1 MSQQLEEQIFL
12 LESRRVTDRKKACEY
27 LFGNINDPEIIQQLN
42 NGGWNRLL
50 TGVQHCL
57 LKDADKL
64 FDDMKKKGTD
74 LCSCYISSDLYL
86 AVLRY
91 GLQEK
96 DVLNIQD
103 ITEHIISCLR
113 NVKMKKCF
121 EVSLLTALKDFVL
134 LPESNRSELD
144 VDHWE
149 NLFDL
154 LKSFYAKANVTSDLK
169 KHYIKCLM
177 LLFKFAPSCGYSPQS
192 YRDEVVFINNLV
204 ENVKKSHHKVIQ
216 QDIVEIVTD
225 FCFNIAKDRRITC
238 CELGDCTFLNLFELY
253 ECNGR
258 EEELKLNGT
267 NDLNMSLSMTTVS
280 QMPAQKKAKI
290 DEISVISIIH
300 NIKTNREWPW
310 INLLSFTLKKY
321 PSLIDLDGID
331 NFLNILS
338 SIIIESQE
346 INLKYHAYQCLII
359 LEEIENKINVGNKK
373 TVLKQWKEISKYAL
387 LSMNNIDNTQILVR
401 RLVLRKNIVDA
412 EKLLQNFLISKYTSE
427 NGLKTLFALLPQ
439 ISFPRSDTT
448 KQESIINWLFNL
460 YSTKFLCCKESVFIF
475 GCLLFKQWPHEIYLE
490 DSIEENSNCDITDV
504 YYKINLNM
512 DDTKE
517 ITDEKHCVENRVI
530 DKEALYKLMIILQK
544 NCAPKDVEST
554 LHVTEFL
561 VNLIDFI
568 LDNKIREDCPTLV
581 ELLQT
586 NMEKLEDFFS
596 LANKNAL
603 LKNMVSHM
611 NILYRIFSPKKNTDV
626 SLLIRK
632 LVSESLLKVI
642 FDWNHFIQEEKSNGN
657 ASPQLFKIKESLM
670 KTLSL
675 YSFVS
680 SQDEILENQTFVLDA
695 LCDCDNIDFVDEDG
709 CKIVNFHLVLVVLKH
724 LKYATPGL
732 LTNAIAKNIVDH
744 IQKLCEKKY
753 RIYDYVVSVLDV
765 LKYFYPHMAHLNREI
780 QEKGIGIM
788 STFNDNKDKYG
799 PKVSYA
805 ILDCIESL
813 YKVDPAASFTKVEGQ
828 ELIAL
833 VPDFLSNEHIEVRLK
848 AIETLVLFFVVTS
861 KNKNISDIHRQEIV
875 IHTIYEVVR
884 DSEKEV
890 QKSGSPD
897 DIANINATVL
907 LMFARLMLSCTFW
920 IEEYLL
926 CLMKLIQVVNLQ
938 SVDKI
943 LTTVSLKLTNS
954 KSQNNFLE
962 SNLPNLI
969 EKWINQGNKLG
980 QFPYKLLNC
989 LNEIQFYK
997 KYIHIC
1003 VPFLIKDDAQG
1014 LKQAADELNT
1024 SQENLI
1030 IQAIPKIFTKLIY
1043 EEIENLS
1050 TEKVTKNI
1058 YMLRLSNYMSQNKIM
1073 DILKNNLDEIIL
1085 NLLLFVTD
1093 SKKISEKF
1101 GESVLFYNKYMS
1113 YEQFLDCL
1121 RFLKEFLDLYDDLL
1135 PHLLLKQSKKI
1146 ERILL
1151 GLKSN
1156 IYNTI
1161 TLQDKIKHFHH
1172 YTIVLSL
1179 ILKCINEKS
1188 NFSVYF
1194 IRDTSHYLI
1203 NLMKS
1208 RGCERFRKVVTVFS
1222 LQYFKD
1228 IIPKYGDIF
1237 QQFFI
1242 FVVNSLKNII
1252 ITNESLKM
1260 DCLEIVNF
1268 LIVKNI
1274 TYLSDAISKLDTFP
1288 RTEEFEKF
1296 NTIIKNL
1303 KYNNKNVT
1311 LQEEIDFFLNS
1322 NDDECN
1328 SSQVDSLKQLRTILI
1343 KEKVQLK
1350 NMYKELKNIRGFS
1363 EDCIESHLHRL
1374 IAKLVKMTWGNDKSV
1389 SSEAVKCLGELGP
1402 ANLLTLILQPEQSL
1416 ENDKFWAFE
1425 MISGIAVLLL
1435 SKYIVDCDI
1444 RIARVASNALHDV
1457 LNSKEAMAMTN
1468 ASFSFSK
1475 KGSIDKRF
1483 LVPYIGSEK
1492 LTQNT
1497 TVALNYERCISSMNS
1512 DELWCPKNNI
1522 THELWVV
1529 ELVRALLEAFRDD
1542 CFLPKLIPI
1551 CDEKIE
1557 ICEDLLPHLIFQCLH
1572 DNKIAKILSTKIN
1585 HFFEKQW
1592 LCSLNKSSS
1601 EDVIRDKRTVKC
1613 MLNVVDFV
1621 RLKKSYAKYH
1631 KANKLDVSYL
1641 YVAQASQYC
1650 DDHFAALLYAE
1661 LYCYSK
1667 LEEVEKKHYKPLPSG
1682 YTKHDLIYDS
1692 LDTETAKAMHNIFRK
1707 AYKAIG
1713 DLDAMNGC
1721 GISFIL
1727 EPEFRVESYK
1737 DSNQW
1742 DQVAHFYEMQV
1753 GRGDISC
1760 KKRLMDSL
1768 KMCSLYEV
1776 PLLCASGIEEQ
1787 QYECLWRLGHWNFEE
1802 PTSNA
1807 EVKLDVNDFEKFKFR
1822 YLKSLHDDDKFNFE
1836 KSTHLQNLCLVE
1848 KLKQTNLECS
1858 KNLYPILTE
1867 VQSLVEALDFAE
1879 AFDSGDFEGLLQK
1892 WRLQDLISE
1901 DSEFRY
1907 IEPIIAQRVVLLKS
1921 YLEIAKNKGLKEILV
1936 DMMLKFADLARE
1948 ESEHRVAS
1956 RILTDLQQMSKV
1968 NDIQKA
1974 KIDLSQAQLC
1984 WALNDKLAAKHILR
1998 KLGRNEEENPIIR
2011 SRALKLSGQYMVE
2024 TYSENRQTIIADYFL
2039 KSLDIIDKTD
2049 TESTR
2054 QESDNI
2060 VDTYDKLASFA
2071 DREYQQ
2077 IVLHMKSDIF
2087 QKKISNMEK
2096 SKETARLI
2104 RSKKNQT
2111 EDERRAA
2118 VIHEKQ
2124 SKIDEDEI
2132 ENNKKERDNF
2142 LKLALRYYLKN
2153 LQRSDKNNIRIFR
2166 VMSLFLENRAN
2177 ASIKKIIVECMN
2189 KVPSYKYIDML
2200 PQLVPHISEV
2210 NLDLFA
2216 TEIFNIVK
2224 KCALEHPHHTLPLL
2238 LSLSNANE
2246 DRRFTKSKT
2255 NTFSNDDRVS
2265 SANSLLR
2272 KVKDTMDSD
2281 LVDRMDKVAKALIEL
2296 AYYEAK
2302 NTNARKIDFSIP
2314 SSLKVTRIRA
2324 SFSNVGGI
2332 NAPKRIKCRGT
2343 DGIERSQLVKG
2354 RDDLRQDSVMEQV
2367 FTIMNSLLASNKQT
2381 TCLRIRTY
2389 KIMPLSMRSG
2399 ILEWVD
2405 NSMPIGNYLVGGPG
2419 LEGAHSRYK
2428 SKEELSPT
2436 ECRNQYKNGVGES
2449 QEVRL
2454 AIFNT
2459 ICKRSKPVFH
2469 KFFEE
2474 HFLQP
2479 TVWYER
2485 RRAYIHSIATTS
2497 MCGYILGIGDR
2508 HVSNILVDKNTAEV
2522 IHIDFGI
2529 AFEQGRCL
2537 PTPETIPF
2545 RLTRDIVDGMGI
2557 SGVEGIF
2564 KRSCEKTMEV
2574 LRTNAQTILTILE
2587 VLLYDPLY
2595 SWSVTPAEAN
2605 KRQTDDLD
2613 EHSDTDDSYE
2623 ESGKELNI
2631 TAERALLRLRSKLQ
2645 GTEEGNQASIE
2656 HQVGTLIQKAMDP
2669 SNLCRL
2675 FYGWQPYL

>member
-1 MSQQLEEQIFL
+1 MSQQLDEQISL

-27 LFGNINDPEIIQQLN
+27 LIGNINDPEIIQQLN

-64 FDDMKKKGTD
+64 FDDMKKKGSD
-74 LCSCYISSDLYL
+74 VCSCYISSDLYL
-86 AVLRY
+86 AVLKY
-91 GLQEK
+91 GLQE
-96 DVLNIQD
+96 I
-103 ITEHIISCLR
+103 
-113 NVKMKKCF
+113 
-121 EVSLLTALKDFVL
+121 SLLTALKDFVL
-134 LPESNRSELD
+134 LPESNRSKVD
-144 VDHWE
+144 GDHWK

-154 LKSFYAKANVTSDLK
+154 LKSFYAEANVTSDLK
-169 KHYIKCLM
+169 QHYIKCLM

-192 YRDEVVFINNLV
+192 YRDEVLFINNLV

-216 QDIVEIVTD
+216 QDIVDIVTD
-225 FCFNIAKDRRITC
+225 FCKNIAKDGRITC
-238 CELGDCTFLNLFELY
+238 CELGDHTFLNLFELY

-258 EEELKLNGT
+258 EEELKVKLLDYFLLQMTMHHPNGESG
-267 NDLNMSLSMTTVS
+267 NMAISSSAWKNYMIKMYSILIKEVEFYLKLSYKNTS
-280 QMPAQKKAKI
+280 YFI
-290 DEISVISIIH
+290 
-300 NIKTNREWPW
+300 
-310 INLLSFTLKKY
+310 
-321 PSLIDLDGID
+321 PSNKDIV
-331 NFLNILS
+331 NILDTFKMLFA
-338 SIIIESQE
+338 E
-346 INLKYHAYQCLII
+346 
-359 LEEIENKINVGNKK
+359 
-373 TVLKQWKEISKYAL
+373 L
-387 LSMNNIDNTQILVR
+387 LNQNIDNTQILLR

-412 EKLLQNFLISKYTSE
+412 EKLLQFFLISKYTSE
-427 NGLKTLFALLPQ
+427 NGLRTIFALLPQ
-439 ISFPRSDTT
+439 ISFSRPDTT

-490 DSIEENSNCDITDV
+490 DSIEEKSNFTDITDV
-504 YYKINLNM
+504 YYKINLNL

-530 DKEALYKLMIILQK
+530 DFEALYRFMLILRK
-544 NCAPKDVEST
+544 NCAPKDIEST
-554 LHVTEFL
+554 LHITEFL

-568 LDNKIREDCPTLV
+568 LDNNIRDECPTLV
-581 ELLQT
+581 DLLQI

-603 LKNMVSHM
+603 LSNMVSHM
-611 NILYRIFSPKKNTDV
+611 DILYRIFSPKKNRNV
-626 SLLIRK
+626 SLLVRK

-657 ASPQLFKIKESLM
+657 ASPQLVKIKESLM

-680 SQDEILENQTFVLDA
+680 SKDEILENQTFVLDV
-695 LCDCDNIDFVDEDG
+695 LCDCDNIDV
-709 CKIVNFHLVLVVLKH
+709 VLVVLEH

-732 LTNAIAKNIVDH
+732 LTNAIAMNIVDD

-753 RIYDYVVSVLDV
+753 RIYDYVVSVLDI
-765 LKYFYPHMAHLNREI
+765 LKYFYPHMPHLNREI

-788 STFNDNKDKYG
+788 STFYNNKDKYG

-813 YKVDPAASFTKVEGQ
+813 YE
-828 ELIAL
+828 
-833 VPDFLSNEHIEVRLK
+833 
-848 AIETLVLFFVVTS
+848 
-861 KNKNISDIHRQEIV
+861 
-875 IHTIYEVVR
+875 
-884 DSEKEV
+884 SEKEV

-897 DIANINATVL
+897 DIANRNATVL

-920 IEEYLL
+920 MEEYLL
-926 CLMKLIQVVNLQ
+926 CLLKLIQFEIFSE

-954 KSQNNFLE
+954 KSQNYFLE
-962 SNLPNLI
+962 NNLPNLI

-989 LNEIQFYK
+989 SNEIQFYK

-1003 VPFLIKDDAQG
+1003 VPFLIKYDAHG
-1014 LKQAADELNT
+1014 LKKAAEELNT
-1024 SQENLI
+1024 EKNVI
-1030 IQAIPKIFTKLIY
+1030 IQATPKIFTKLIY

-1050 TEKVTKNI
+1050 TEKVTKNK
-1058 YMLRLSNYMSQNKIM
+1058 YMLDLLNYISQNEIM
-1073 DILKNNLDEIIL
+1073 DILKNNLDKIIL

-1093 SKKISEKF
+1093 SEQISENF
-1101 GESVLFYNKYMS
+1101 GESVLFSNKYMS

-1121 RFLKEFLDLYDDLL
+1121 RFLK
-1135 PHLLLKQSKKI
+1135 
-1146 ERILL
+1146 
-1151 GLKSN
+1151 
-1156 IYNTI
+1156 
-1161 TLQDKIKHFHH
+1161 
-1172 YTIVLSL
+1172 
-1179 ILKCINEKS
+1179 
-1188 NFSVYF
+1188 
-1194 IRDTSHYLI
+1194 
-1203 NLMKS
+1203 
-1208 RGCERFRKVVTVFS
+1208 
-1222 LQYFKD
+1222 YFKD
-1228 IIPKYGDIF
+1228 ILPKYGDIF

-1268 LIVKNI
+1268 LVVENL
-1274 TYLSDAISKLDTFP
+1274 THLSDAISKLDTFP
-1288 RTEEFEKF
+1288 RTEEFEKL

-1311 LQEEIDFFLNS
+1311 LQKEIDFFLNA

-1328 SSQVDSLKQLRTILI
+1328 SSQEESLKQLRTTLI

-1350 NMYKELKNIRGFS
+1350 NMYENLKNIRGFS
-1363 EDCIESHLHRL
+1363 EDCIQSHLHRL
-1374 IAKLVKMTWGNDKSV
+1374 VAKLVKMTWGTDKSIN
-1389 SSEAVKCLGELGP
+1389 SEAVKCLGELGP
-1402 ANLLTLILQPEQSL
+1402 ANLLTLILQPAQSL
-1416 ENDKFWAFE
+1416 ENDKCTPFE

-1444 RIARVASNALHDV
+1444 RISRVASNALHDV
-1457 LNSKEAMAMTN
+1457 LNSKEAMKMTT

-1483 LVPYIGSEK
+1483 LVPYIGSEI
-1492 LTQNT
+1492 LTNNSN
-1497 TVALNYERCISSMNS
+1497 VVLNQDLLISSINS

-1529 ELVRALLEAFRDD
+1529 ELVRALLEAFGDD

-1551 CDEKIE
+1551 CNEKIE
-1557 ICEDLLPHLIFQCLH
+1557 ICEDLLPHLIFLCLH
-1572 DNKIAKILSTKIN
+1572 DKKIAKIMPTKIN
-1585 HFFEKQW
+1585 KFFKKQW

-1601 EDVIRDKRTVKC
+1601 KDVIRDKRTVKC

-1621 RLKKSYAKYH
+1621 RLKKSVAKY
-1631 KANKLDVSYL
+1631 KANKFDVSYL

-1650 DDHFAALLYAE
+1650 DDNFAALLYAE

-1692 LDTETAKAMHNIFRK
+1692 LDRETAKAMHNIFRK

-1760 KKRLMDSL
+1760 KKMLMDSL

-1807 EVKLDVNDFEKFKFR
+1807 EVNLDVNDFEKFKFR
-1822 YLKSLHDDDKFNFE
+1822 YLKSLHDDDKLNFE
-1836 KSTHLQNLCLVE
+1836 KSSHLQNLCLVE

-1858 KNLYPILTE
+1858 KNLYPILTQA
-1867 VQSLVEALDFAE
+1867 QSLVEALDFAE
-1879 AFDSGDFEGLLQK
+1879 AFDSGHFEGLLQK
-1892 WRLQDLISE
+1892 WHLQDLISK

-1921 YLEIAKNKGLKEILV
+1921 YLKIAKNKGLKEILV
-1936 DMMLKFADLARE
+1936 DMMLKFADLARN
-1948 ESEHRVAS
+1948 ESDHRVAS
-1956 RILTDLQQMSKV
+1956 RILTDLQQMSKI

-1974 KIDLSQAQLC
+1974 KIHLSQAQLC
-1984 WALNDKLAAKHILR
+1984 WALNDKLAAKHILS
-1998 KLGRNEEENPIIR
+1998 KLGRNEEENPIVR

-2024 TYSENRQTIIADYFL
+2024 TYSENRQTIIDDYFL

-2071 DREYQQ
+2071 DKEYQQ
-2077 IVLHMKSDIF
+2077 MKSDIF

-2104 RSKKNQT
+2104 RTKKSQT
-2111 EDERRAA
+2111 ADERMAA
-2118 VIHEKQ
+2118 DLHEKQ

-2132 ENNKKERDNF
+2132 ENNNKGRNNF

-2177 ASIKKIIVECMN
+2177 ASIKKIIVACMN
-2189 KVPSYKYIDML
+2189 KVPSYKYVDML

-2210 NLDLFA
+2210 NTDLFA

-2265 SANSLLR
+2265 SANNLLG
-2272 KVKDTMDSD
+2272 KVKDTMNTD
-2281 LVDRMDKVAKALIEL
+2281 LVDKMDKVAKALIEL
-2296 AYYEAK
+2296 AYYKAE
-2302 NTNARKIDFSIP
+2302 RKSDFSIP
-2314 SSLKVTRIRA
+2314 SSLKLTRIRSFDNVLLPTVTLPVSKSNNYENIVGIA
-2324 SFSNVGGI
+2324 SFSTGFSNVGGV
-2332 NAPKRIKCRGT
+2332 NTPKRIKCRGT

-2354 RDDLRQDSVMEQV
+2354 LDDLRQDSVMQQV
-2367 FTIMNSLLASNKQT
+2367 FTIMNSLLASSKQT
-2381 TCLRIRTY
+2381 TDLRIRTY

-2399 ILEWVD
+2399 ILEWVE

-2419 LEGAHSRYK
+2419 LEGAHFRYK

-2436 ECRNQYKNGVGES
+2436 ECLYQYKNGVGES

-2522 IHIDFGI
+2522 IHIDFG
-2529 AFEQGRCL
+2529 
-2537 PTPETIPF
+2537 
-2545 RLTRDIVDGMGI
+2545 
-2557 SGVEGIF
+2557 
-2564 KRSCEKTMEV
+2564 KSCEKTMEV

-2587 VLLYDPLY
+2587 ILLYDPLY
-2595 SWSVTPAEAN
+2595 FWSVTPAEAN

>member
-1 MSQQLEEQIFL
+1 MSQQLDEQISL

-27 LFGNINDPEIIQQLN
+27 LIGNINDPEIIQQLN

-64 FDDMKKKGTD
+64 FDDMKKKGSD
-74 LCSCYISSDLYL
+74 VCSCYISSDLYL
-86 AVLRY
+86 AVLKY
-91 GLQEK
+91 GLQE
-96 DVLNIQD
+96 I
-103 ITEHIISCLR
+103 
-113 NVKMKKCF
+113 
-121 EVSLLTALKDFVL
+121 SLLTALKDFVL
-134 LPESNRSELD
+134 LPESNRSKVD
-144 VDHWE
+144 GDHWK

-154 LKSFYAKANVTSDLK
+154 LKSFYAEANVTSDLK
-169 KHYIKCLM
+169 QHYIKCLM

-192 YRDEVVFINNLV
+192 YRDEVLFINNLV

-216 QDIVEIVTD
+216 QDIVDIVTD
-225 FCFNIAKDRRITC
+225 FCKNIAKDGRITC
-238 CELGDCTFLNLFELY
+238 CELGDHTFLNLFELY

-258 EEELKLNGT
+258 EEELKVKLLDYFLLQMTMHHPNGESG
-267 NDLNMSLSMTTVS
+267 NMAISSSAWKNYMIKMYSILIKEVEFYLKLSYKNTS
-280 QMPAQKKAKI
+280 YFI
-290 DEISVISIIH
+290 
-300 NIKTNREWPW
+300 
-310 INLLSFTLKKY
+310 
-321 PSLIDLDGID
+321 PSNKDIV
-331 NFLNILS
+331 NILDTFKMLFA
-338 SIIIESQE
+338 E
-346 INLKYHAYQCLII
+346 
-359 LEEIENKINVGNKK
+359 
-373 TVLKQWKEISKYAL
+373 L
-387 LSMNNIDNTQILVR
+387 LNQNIDNTQILLR

-412 EKLLQNFLISKYTSE
+412 EKLLQFFLISKYTSE
-427 NGLKTLFALLPQ
+427 NGLRTIFALLPQ
-439 ISFPRSDTT
+439 ISFSRPDTT

-490 DSIEENSNCDITDV
+490 DSIEEKSNFTDITDV
-504 YYKINLNM
+504 YYKINLNL

-530 DKEALYKLMIILQK
+530 DFEALYRFMLILRK
-544 NCAPKDVEST
+544 NCAPKDIEST
-554 LHVTEFL
+554 LHITEFL

-568 LDNKIREDCPTLV
+568 LDNNIRDECPTLV
-581 ELLQT
+581 DLLQI

-603 LKNMVSHM
+603 LSNMVSHM
-611 NILYRIFSPKKNTDV
+611 DILYRIFSPKKNRNV
-626 SLLIRK
+626 SLLVRK

-657 ASPQLFKIKESLM
+657 ASPQLVKIKESLM

-680 SQDEILENQTFVLDA
+680 SKDEILENQTFVLDV
-695 LCDCDNIDFVDEDG
+695 LCDCDNIDV
-709 CKIVNFHLVLVVLKH
+709 VLVVLEH

-732 LTNAIAKNIVDH
+732 LTNAIAMNIVDD

-753 RIYDYVVSVLDV
+753 RIYDYVVSVLDI
-765 LKYFYPHMAHLNREI
+765 LKYFYPHMPHLNREI

-788 STFNDNKDKYG
+788 STFYNNKDKYG

-813 YKVDPAASFTKVEGQ
+813 YE
-828 ELIAL
+828 
-833 VPDFLSNEHIEVRLK
+833 
-848 AIETLVLFFVVTS
+848 
-861 KNKNISDIHRQEIV
+861 
-875 IHTIYEVVR
+875 
-884 DSEKEV
+884 
-890 QKSGSPD
+890 
-897 DIANINATVL
+897 
-907 LMFARLMLSCTFW
+907 
-920 IEEYLL
+920 
-926 CLMKLIQVVNLQ
+926 
-938 SVDKI
+938 
-943 LTTVSLKLTNS
+943 
-954 KSQNNFLE
+954 
-962 SNLPNLI
+962 
-969 EKWINQGNKLG
+969 
-980 QFPYKLLNC
+980 
-989 LNEIQFYK
+989 
-997 KYIHIC
+997 
-1003 VPFLIKDDAQG
+1003 
-1014 LKQAADELNT
+1014 
-1024 SQENLI
+1024 
-1030 IQAIPKIFTKLIY
+1030 
-1043 EEIENLS
+1043 
-1050 TEKVTKNI
+1050 
-1058 YMLRLSNYMSQNKIM
+1058 
-1073 DILKNNLDEIIL
+1073 
-1085 NLLLFVTD
+1085 
-1093 SKKISEKF
+1093 
-1101 GESVLFYNKYMS
+1101 
-1113 YEQFLDCL
+1113 
-1121 RFLKEFLDLYDDLL
+1121 
-1135 PHLLLKQSKKI
+1135 
-1146 ERILL
+1146 
-1151 GLKSN
+1151 
-1156 IYNTI
+1156 
-1161 TLQDKIKHFHH
+1161 
-1172 YTIVLSL
+1172 
-1179 ILKCINEKS
+1179 
-1188 NFSVYF
+1188 
-1194 IRDTSHYLI
+1194 
-1203 NLMKS
+1203 
-1208 RGCERFRKVVTVFS
+1208 
-1222 LQYFKD
+1222 YFKD
-1228 IIPKYGDIF
+1228 ILPKYGDIF

-1268 LIVKNI
+1268 LVVENL
-1274 TYLSDAISKLDTFP
+1274 THLSDAISKLDTFP
-1288 RTEEFEKF
+1288 RTEEFEKL

-1311 LQEEIDFFLNS
+1311 LQKEIDFFLNA

-1328 SSQVDSLKQLRTILI
+1328 SSQEESLKQLRTTLI

-1350 NMYKELKNIRGFS
+1350 NMYENLKNIRGFS
-1363 EDCIESHLHRL
+1363 EDCIQSHLHRL
-1374 IAKLVKMTWGNDKSV
+1374 VAKLVKMTWGTDKSIN
-1389 SSEAVKCLGELGP
+1389 SEAVKCLGELGP
-1402 ANLLTLILQPEQSL
+1402 ANLLTLILQPAQSL
-1416 ENDKFWAFE
+1416 ENDKCTPFE

-1444 RIARVASNALHDV
+1444 RISRVASNALHDV
-1457 LNSKEAMAMTN
+1457 LNSKEAMKMTT

-1483 LVPYIGSEK
+1483 LVPYIGSEI
-1492 LTQNT
+1492 LTNNSN
-1497 TVALNYERCISSMNS
+1497 VVLNQDLLISSINS

-1529 ELVRALLEAFRDD
+1529 ELVRALLEAFGDD

-1551 CDEKIE
+1551 CNEKIE
-1557 ICEDLLPHLIFQCLH
+1557 ICEDLLPHLIFLCLH
-1572 DNKIAKILSTKIN
+1572 DKKIAKIMPTKIN
-1585 HFFEKQW
+1585 KFFKKQW

-1601 EDVIRDKRTVKC
+1601 KDVIRDKRTVKC

-1621 RLKKSYAKYH
+1621 RLKKSVAKY
-1631 KANKLDVSYL
+1631 KANKFDVSYL

-1650 DDHFAALLYAE
+1650 DDNFAALLYAE

-1692 LDTETAKAMHNIFRK
+1692 LDRETAKAMHNIFRK

-1760 KKRLMDSL
+1760 KKMLMDSL

-1807 EVKLDVNDFEKFKFR
+1807 EVNLDVNDFEKFKFR
-1822 YLKSLHDDDKFNFE
+1822 YLKSLHDDDKLNFE
-1836 KSTHLQNLCLVE
+1836 KSSHLQNLCLVE

-1858 KNLYPILTE
+1858 KNLYPILTQA
-1867 VQSLVEALDFAE
+1867 QSLVEALDFAE
-1879 AFDSGDFEGLLQK
+1879 AFDSGHFEGLLQK
-1892 WRLQDLISE
+1892 WHLQDLISK

-1921 YLEIAKNKGLKEILV
+1921 YLKIAKNKGLKEILV
-1936 DMMLKFADLARE
+1936 DMMLKFADLARN
-1948 ESEHRVAS
+1948 ESDHRVAS
-1956 RILTDLQQMSKV
+1956 RILTDLQQMSKI

-1974 KIDLSQAQLC
+1974 KIHLSQAQLC
-1984 WALNDKLAAKHILR
+1984 WALNDKLAAKHILS
-1998 KLGRNEEENPIIR
+1998 KLGRNEEENPIVR

-2024 TYSENRQTIIADYFL
+2024 TYSENRQTIIDDYFL

-2071 DREYQQ
+2071 DKEYQQ
-2077 IVLHMKSDIF
+2077 MKSDIF

-2104 RSKKNQT
+2104 RTKKSQT
-2111 EDERRAA
+2111 ADERMAA
-2118 VIHEKQ
+2118 DLHEKQ

-2132 ENNKKERDNF
+2132 ENNNKGRNNF

-2177 ASIKKIIVECMN
+2177 ASIKKIIVACMN
-2189 KVPSYKYIDML
+2189 KVPSYKYVDML

-2210 NLDLFA
+2210 NTDLFA

-2265 SANSLLR
+2265 SANNLLG
-2272 KVKDTMDSD
+2272 KVKDTMNTD
-2281 LVDRMDKVAKALIEL
+2281 LVDKMDKVAKALIEL
-2296 AYYEAK
+2296 AYYKAE
-2302 NTNARKIDFSIP
+2302 RKSDFSIP
-2314 SSLKVTRIRA
+2314 SSLKLTRIRSFDNVLLPTVTLPVSKSNNYENIVGIA
-2324 SFSNVGGI
+2324 SFSTGFSNVGGV
-2332 NAPKRIKCRGT
+2332 NTPKRIKCRGT

-2354 RDDLRQDSVMEQV
+2354 LDDLRQDSVMQQV
-2367 FTIMNSLLASNKQT
+2367 FTIMNSLLASSKQT
-2381 TCLRIRTY
+2381 TDLRIRTY

-2399 ILEWVD
+2399 ILEWVE

-2419 LEGAHSRYK
+2419 LEGAHFRYK

-2436 ECRNQYKNGVGES
+2436 ECLYQYKNGVGES

-2522 IHIDFGI
+2522 IHIDFG
-2529 AFEQGRCL
+2529 
-2537 PTPETIPF
+2537 
-2545 RLTRDIVDGMGI
+2545 
-2557 SGVEGIF
+2557 
-2564 KRSCEKTMEV
+2564 KSCEKTMEV

-2587 VLLYDPLY
+2587 ILLYDPLY
-2595 SWSVTPAEAN
+2595 FWSVTPAEAN

>member
-1 MSQQLEEQIFL
+1 MSQQLDEQISL

-27 LFGNINDPEIIQQLN
+27 LIGNINDPEIIQQLN

-64 FDDMKKKGTD
+64 FDDMKKKGSD
-74 LCSCYISSDLYL
+74 VCSCYISSDLYL
-86 AVLRY
+86 AVLKY
-91 GLQEK
+91 GLQE
-96 DVLNIQD
+96 I
-103 ITEHIISCLR
+103 
-113 NVKMKKCF
+113 
-121 EVSLLTALKDFVL
+121 SLLTALKDFVL
-134 LPESNRSELD
+134 LPESNRSKVD
-144 VDHWE
+144 GDHWK

-154 LKSFYAKANVTSDLK
+154 LKSFYAEANVTSDLK
-169 KHYIKCLM
+169 QHYIKCLM

-192 YRDEVVFINNLV
+192 YRDEVLFINNLV

-216 QDIVEIVTD
+216 QDIVDIVTD
-225 FCFNIAKDRRITC
+225 FCKNIAKDGRITC
-238 CELGDCTFLNLFELY
+238 CELGDHTFLNLFELY

-258 EEELKLNGT
+258 EEELKVKLLDYFLLQMTMHHPNGESGNMAISSSAWKNYMIKMYSILIKEVEFYLKLSYKNTSYFIPSNKDIVNILDTFKMLFAELLNQLNGT

-290 DEISVISIIH
+290 DEINVKSIIH
-300 NIKTNREWPW
+300 NIKTNKKWPW

-331 NFLNILS
+331 NFLKILS
-338 SIIIESQE
+338 SIIVESQE

-373 TVLKQWKEISKYAL
+373 NVLKQWKEISKYAL
-387 LSMNNIDNTQILVR
+387 LSFQNIDNTQILLR

-412 EKLLQNFLISKYTSE
+412 EKLLQFFLISKYTSE
-427 NGLKTLFALLPQ
+427 NGLRTIFALLPQ
-439 ISFPRSDTT
+439 ISFSRPDTT

-490 DSIEENSNCDITDV
+490 DSIEEKSNFTDITDV
-504 YYKINLNM
+504 YYKINLNL

-530 DKEALYKLMIILQK
+530 DFEALYRFMLILRK
-544 NCAPKDVEST
+544 NCAPKDIEST
-554 LHVTEFL
+554 LHITEFL

-568 LDNKIREDCPTLV
+568 LDNNIRDECPTLV
-581 ELLQT
+581 DLLQI

-603 LKNMVSHM
+603 LSNMVSHM
-611 NILYRIFSPKKNTDV
+611 DILYRIFSPKKNRNV
-626 SLLIRK
+626 SLLVRK

-657 ASPQLFKIKESLM
+657 ASPQLVKIKESLM

-680 SQDEILENQTFVLDA
+680 SKDEILENQTFVLDV
-695 LCDCDNIDFVDEDG
+695 LCDCDNIDVVNEDG
-709 CKIVNFHLVLVVLKH
+709 CKIVNFHLVLVVLEH

-732 LTNAIAKNIVDH
+732 LTNAIAMNIVDD

-753 RIYDYVVSVLDV
+753 RIYDYVVSVLDI
-765 LKYFYPHMAHLNREI
+765 LKYFYPHMPHLNREI

-788 STFNDNKDKYG
+788 STFYNNKDKYG

-813 YKVDPAASFTKVEGQ
+813 YE
-828 ELIAL
+828 
-833 VPDFLSNEHIEVRLK
+833 
-848 AIETLVLFFVVTS
+848 
-861 KNKNISDIHRQEIV
+861 
-875 IHTIYEVVR
+875 
-884 DSEKEV
+884 SEKEV

-897 DIANINATVL
+897 DIANRNATVL

-920 IEEYLL
+920 MEEYLL
-926 CLMKLIQVVNLQ
+926 CLLKLIQFVNLQ

-954 KSQNNFLE
+954 KSQNYFLE
-962 SNLPNLI
+962 NNLPNLI

-989 LNEIQFYK
+989 SNEIQFYK

-1003 VPFLIKDDAQG
+1003 VPFLIKYDAHG
-1014 LKQAADELNT
+1014 LKKAAEELNT
-1024 SQENLI
+1024 EKNVI
-1030 IQAIPKIFTKLIY
+1030 IQATPKIFTKLIY

-1050 TEKVTKNI
+1050 TEKVTKNK
-1058 YMLRLSNYMSQNKIM
+1058 YMLDLLNYISQNEIM
-1073 DILKNNLDEIIL
+1073 DILKNNLDKIIL

-1093 SKKISEKF
+1093 SEQISENF
-1101 GESVLFYNKYMS
+1101 GESVLFSNKYMS

-1121 RFLKEFLDLYDDLL
+1121 RFLK
-1135 PHLLLKQSKKI
+1135 
-1146 ERILL
+1146 
-1151 GLKSN
+1151 
-1156 IYNTI
+1156 
-1161 TLQDKIKHFHH
+1161 
-1172 YTIVLSL
+1172 
-1179 ILKCINEKS
+1179 
-1188 NFSVYF
+1188 
-1194 IRDTSHYLI
+1194 
-1203 NLMKS
+1203 
-1208 RGCERFRKVVTVFS
+1208 
-1222 LQYFKD
+1222 YFKD
-1228 IIPKYGDIF
+1228 ILPKYGDIF

-1268 LIVKNI
+1268 LVVENL
-1274 TYLSDAISKLDTFP
+1274 THLSDAISKLDTFP
-1288 RTEEFEKF
+1288 RTEEFEKL

-1311 LQEEIDFFLNS
+1311 LQKEIDFFLNA

-1328 SSQVDSLKQLRTILI
+1328 SSQEESLKQLRTTLI

-1350 NMYKELKNIRGFS
+1350 NMYENLKNIRGFS
-1363 EDCIESHLHRL
+1363 EDCIQSHLHRL
-1374 IAKLVKMTWGNDKSV
+1374 VAKLVKMTWGTDKSIN
-1389 SSEAVKCLGELGP
+1389 SEAVKCLGELGP
-1402 ANLLTLILQPEQSL
+1402 ANLLTLILQPAQSL
-1416 ENDKFWAFE
+1416 ENDKCTPFE

-1444 RIARVASNALHDV
+1444 RISRVASNALHDV
-1457 LNSKEAMAMTN
+1457 LNSKEAMKMTT

-1483 LVPYIGSEK
+1483 LVPYIGSEI
-1492 LTQNT
+1492 LTNNSN
-1497 TVALNYERCISSMNS
+1497 VVLNQDLLISSINS

-1529 ELVRALLEAFRDD
+1529 ELVRALLEAFGDD

-1551 CDEKIE
+1551 CNEKIE
-1557 ICEDLLPHLIFQCLH
+1557 ICEDLLPHLIFLCLH
-1572 DNKIAKILSTKIN
+1572 DKKIAKIMPTKIN
-1585 HFFEKQW
+1585 KFFKKQW

-1601 EDVIRDKRTVKC
+1601 KDVIRDKRTVKC

-1621 RLKKSYAKYH
+1621 RLKKSVAKY
-1631 KANKLDVSYL
+1631 KANKFDVSYL

-1650 DDHFAALLYAE
+1650 DDNFAALLYAE

-1692 LDTETAKAMHNIFRK
+1692 LDRETAKAMHNIFRK

-1760 KKRLMDSL
+1760 KKMLMDSL

-1807 EVKLDVNDFEKFKFR
+1807 EVNLDVNDFEKFKFR
-1822 YLKSLHDDDKFNFE
+1822 YLKSLHDDDKLNFE
-1836 KSTHLQNLCLVE
+1836 KSSHLQNLCLVE

-1858 KNLYPILTE
+1858 KNLYPILTQA
-1867 VQSLVEALDFAE
+1867 QSLVEALDFAE
-1879 AFDSGDFEGLLQK
+1879 AFDSGHFEGLLQK
-1892 WRLQDLISE
+1892 WHLQDLISK

-1921 YLEIAKNKGLKEILV
+1921 YLKIAKNKGLKEILV
-1936 DMMLKFADLARE
+1936 DMMLKFADLARN
-1948 ESEHRVAS
+1948 ESDHRVAS
-1956 RILTDLQQMSKV
+1956 RILTDLQQMSKI

-1974 KIDLSQAQLC
+1974 KIHLSQAQLC
-1984 WALNDKLAAKHILR
+1984 WALNDKLAAKHILS
-1998 KLGRNEEENPIIR
+1998 KLGRNEEENPIVR

-2024 TYSENRQTIIADYFL
+2024 TYSENRQTIIDDYFL

-2071 DREYQQ
+2071 DKEYQQ
-2077 IVLHMKSDIF
+2077 MKSDIF

-2104 RSKKNQT
+2104 RTKKSQT
-2111 EDERRAA
+2111 ADERMAA
-2118 VIHEKQ
+2118 DLHEKQ

-2132 ENNKKERDNF
+2132 ENNNKGRNNF

-2177 ASIKKIIVECMN
+2177 ASIKKIIVACMN
-2189 KVPSYKYIDML
+2189 KVPSYKYVDML

-2210 NLDLFA
+2210 NTDLFA

-2265 SANSLLR
+2265 SANNLLG
-2272 KVKDTMDSD
+2272 KVKDTMNTD
-2281 LVDRMDKVAKALIEL
+2281 LVDKMDKVAKALIEL
-2296 AYYEAK
+2296 AYYKAE
-2302 NTNARKIDFSIP
+2302 RKSDFSIP
-2314 SSLKVTRIRA
+2314 SSLKLTRIRSFDNVLLPTVTLPVSKSNNYENIVGIA
-2324 SFSNVGGI
+2324 SFSTGFSNVGGV
-2332 NAPKRIKCRGT
+2332 NTPKRIKCRGT

-2354 RDDLRQDSVMEQV
+2354 LDDLRQDSVMQQV
-2367 FTIMNSLLASNKQT
+2367 FTIMNSLLASSKQT
-2381 TCLRIRTY
+2381 TDLRIRTY

-2399 ILEWVD
+2399 ILEWVE

-2419 LEGAHSRYK
+2419 LEGAHFRYK

-2436 ECRNQYKNGVGES
+2436 ECLYQYKNGVGES

-2522 IHIDFGI
+2522 IHIDFG
-2529 AFEQGRCL
+2529 
-2537 PTPETIPF
+2537 
-2545 RLTRDIVDGMGI
+2545 
-2557 SGVEGIF
+2557 
-2564 KRSCEKTMEV
+2564 KSCEKTMEV

-2587 VLLYDPLY
+2587 ILLYDPLY
-2595 SWSVTPAEAN
+2595 FWSVTPAEAN